1 MIEKRGSS
9 GAWFNF
15 AADRV
20 TKWSSGELGA
30 RVREQGTWLIN
41 NPSKGLPV
49 VHQIIADGYE
59 MEVLEP
65 IDIFGEDIVPL
76 LDAVGRTLTETQ
88 QNMRGHRIALP
99 LVELDVVE
107 LRRYIVVLAEDVRV
121 NAPGIGLTLI
131 DAVDRIQWNQVAR
144 DTTWTHGDPIIDNVM
159 MRGDQLVLI
168 DPIPPCPAL
177 PSLTIVDYGRLV
189 QSALGYEQIRYRGE
203 FPDTELWK
211 SRVHHVLNS
220 FVTPYSGYA
229 FSVEKTRAT
238 LFYAVIHML
247 RGVRTAPDTEVR
259 AMLIS
264 QTYDLV
270 GELKQWMR

>member
-20 TKWSSGELGA
+20 TKWSTGDLGA
-30 RVREQGTWLIN
+30 RVREQGTWVIN
-41 NPSKGLPV
+41 NPAKGLPT
-49 VHQIIADGYE
+49 VHRIIADGYE

-65 IDIFGEDIVPL
+65 IDVFGEDIIPL
-76 LDAVGRTLTETQ
+76 LDAVARTIAETQ
-88 QNMRGHRIALP
+88 QSMRGHRALP

-107 LRRYIVVLAEDVRV
+107 LRRYIVALAEDFRV

-131 DAVDRIQWNQVAR
+131 DAIDRIQWQHVAR
-144 DTTWTHGDPIIDNVM
+144 DTGWTHGDPIIDNVM
-159 MRGDQLVLI
+159 MRGDQFVLI

-177 PSLTIVDYGRLV
+177 PSVAVVDYGRLV

-203 FPDTELWK
+203 FPEMGLWK
-211 SRVHHVLNS
+211 ERLYHVLNNLM
-220 FVTPYSGYA
+220 PAYSAYT
-229 FSVEKTRAT
+229 FNVEKIRAT
-238 LFYAVIHML
+238 LFYAIIHML
-247 RGVRTAPDTEVR
+247 RGVRTAPETEVR